1 MTVNDLTTYHPG
13 LCFLCGQHGANHNIN
28 YIDIVEIPGGA
39 AWISPGNFVITTGF
53 FIQSDSDFE
62 QLLRLLIDNG
72 SSGLGIKI
80 GKYVKDIP
88 ESVFKLS
95 AENNFPII
103 SIPLDLRYRDIQNTL
118 NIFEKQ
124 LQTAPAP
131 EPSRS
136 SATDFFNQAILSPF
150 VNRYHLHSL
159 ALTADIPFSA
169 PRIIF
174 VTDATPEDAY
184 SAINALIDHPSPSFY
199 LLYDESEKRLLG
211 VFTAKPNM
219 EACDRLRFGQDLFYS
234 YCKRTGPL
242 AVSDLSSDALS
253 LRAAYL
259 HACFA
264 LSLGVRLSPNKKLLR
279 YVDYL
284 DCDLIRQSQNN
295 TTLQLLIWEYLQPVI
310 NYDNEKQANLLP
322 TLLALDSCNYN
333 LQETCAQLNIHR
345 NTLYARIE
353 KLRCIM
359 KYDIDAS
366 NTRHILHI
374 GLMHYVLSSAGLLYL

>member
-1 MTVNDLTTYHPG
+1 MTVNDLTGYHPG
-13 LCFLCGQHGANHNIN
+13 LCFLCGQQGGNHSIN
-28 YIDIVEIPGGA
+28 YIDVVEIPGGA
-39 AWISPGNFVITTGF
+39 AWISPGNFVITTGY
-53 FIQSDSDFE
+53 FIQSNSDFE
-62 QLLRLLIDNG
+62 QMLRVLIDNG

-95 AENNFPII
+95 EENNFPII

-118 NIFEKQ
+118 NIFKTHMQEV
-124 LQTAPAP
+124 PAS
-131 EPSRS
+131 EPARS
-136 SATDFFNQAILSPF
+136 TATDFFSTAILSPF
-150 VNRYHLHSL
+150 VNRYHLQNL

-169 PRIIF
+169 PLVIF
-174 VTDATPEDAY
+174 VAHAAPEDATA
-184 SAINALIDHPSPSFY
+184 AISELLDHPSPSFY

-211 VFTAKPNM
+211 VFTAKPSM
-219 EACDRLRFGQDLFYS
+219 DACDRLKFGQDLFYS

-264 LSLGVRLSPNKKLLR
+264 LSLGAWLSPKKKLFR

-284 DCDLIRQSQNN
+284 DYDLIRQSQNN

-310 NYDNEKQANLLP
+310 DYDNTKQANLLP

-333 LQETCAQLNIHR
+333 LQETCAQLNVHR
-345 NTLYARIE
+345 NTLYARME
-353 KLRCIM
+353 KLRRIM
-359 KYDIDAS
+359 KYDIDLS
-366 NTRHILHI
+366 NTRHMVHI
-374 GLMHYVLSSAGLLYL
+374 GLMHYVLSGAGLLYL